1 MSSDDGAPIPS
12 SLLRW
17 LETRE
22 DATSDDGSDE
32 GFDDLYSPSARGGE
46 IVIEDVGV
54 QDIDSLDESSGYFRG
69 ACLERF
75 NHTLFGRK
83 VSRAI
88 DLWCA
93 LFDRDNIIY
102 VERHLARVQE
112 IARKEGRLL
121 GQEGGTSSVSAI
133 WTVQRA
139 EYLKQLDLSLL
150 IPGGAPPP
158 PPLGWEPVA
167 KCDQCKTIITT
178 SGYETRTE
186 IGMLFC
192 GVPCVNKNRLLSRLR
207 AEPGQSVVCFNEE
220 CAETISLDGAGFSGA
235 VAVGGKKNGG
245 LYCPRCAAAKD
256 KATKAKKKAK
266 KAATDKAT
274 YAHRGRL
281 RANRD
286 AATKAKAK
294 AKAKAT
300 YANRDAATKAK
311 AKAKAKATK
320 ANRDAANL
328 KAYGICGTVTRRGKC
343 GHPALSMGGF
353 CSVHRD
359 IEKRKMKKRRKTKG
373 PGS

>member
-1 MSSDDGAPIPS
+1 MSSDDGAPTSI
-12 SLLRW
+12 LRW

-22 DATSDDGSDE
+22 DETSDDGSDE
-32 GFDDLYSPSARGGE
+32 GLDNLFWSSLPADGARGRE
-46 IVIEDVGV
+46 MVMEEAV
-54 QDIDSLDESSGYFRG
+54 QDNGEARERGVHIRWEDESSGYLR
-69 ACLERF
+69 ACFARY
-75 NHTLFGRK
+75 NHTPFGRT
-83 VSRAI
+83 VNRAI
-88 DLWCA
+88 DLWCT
-93 LFDRDNIIY
+93 LFDQGNNTY
-102 VERHLARVQE
+102 VERQLARVQE

-133 WTVQRA
+133 WTVHRA

-220 CAETISLDGAGFSGA
+220 CAETISLDGAGSSGA

-300 YANRDAATKAK
+300 
-311 AKAKAKATK
+311 K

-359 IEKRKMKKRRKTKG
+359 IEKRKMKKRKTKG